1 MPNTNGTDAGGRRG
15 PSIRRPLYLLVAIP
29 LLTVIGLYAFILYTT
44 VGDAI
49 NLDRA
54 PNLINATS
62 VPAANFDLNI
72 QNERKASL
80 VYLAA
85 PTPVNRA
92 QLEAAQAATT
102 RAFPAFQAQMT
113 GPATTSA
120 ATTAETAVIK
130 QLLDSIHGL
139 SAIRP
144 QILAGAISPAQAFD
158 AFSNVLVE
166 QMKLFSAENA
176 SLTNATAATQSLAV
190 INSTESGEFLLQED
204 ALVSAALAAHRL
216 TPATRIQVTQLAGA
230 RQAMLQAATS
240 RFGAPDLATFNA
252 QMNHY
257 APPAVQSDLAQLE
270 NAIAADPTGPFP
282 PIKAAEWNPVVQRE
296 ASGIYFGGVAAV
308 RQQVQ
313 HDSMITNAAWWRVAL
328 TGGIGLLGLVLSVLL
343 SVLIGRWIIRR
354 LGRARRVG
362 DQPGRS
368 GTAQR
373 GRPAPPRRGRAR
385 RGTERDGRGPG
396 PGRDRKGRPGVRRG
410 PPHGHRGRGRRGAD
424 AARDQRR
431 VP

>member
-15 PSIRRPLYLLVAIP
+15 PSIRRPLYFLVAVP

-62 VPAANFDLNI
+62 VPAAKFDLNI

-85 PTPVNRA
+85 PTHVNRA

-102 RAFPAFQAQMT
+102 RAFPAFQAEMT

-120 ATTAETAVIK
+120 ATTTETAVIK
-130 QLLDSIHGL
+130 QMLDSIQGL

-144 QILAGAISPAQAFD
+144 QILAGAISPTQVFD
-158 AFSNVLVE
+158 AFSNVLAE
-166 QMKLFSAENA
+166 QMKLFIVENA
-176 SLTNATAATQSLAV
+176 SLTNATAATQSLAA

-240 RFGAPDLATFNA
+240 RFDAP
-252 QMNHY
+252 
-257 APPAVQSDLAQLE
+257 
-270 NAIAADPTGPFP
+270 
-282 PIKAAEWNPVVQRE
+282 
-296 ASGIYFGGVAAV
+296 
-308 RQQVQ
+308 
-313 HDSMITNAAWWRVAL
+313 
-328 TGGIGLLGLVLSVLL
+328 
-343 SVLIGRWIIRR
+343 
-354 LGRARRVG
+354 
-362 DQPGRS
+362 
-368 GTAQR
+368 
-373 GRPAPPRRGRAR
+373 
-385 RGTERDGRGPG
+385 
-396 PGRDRKGRPGVRRG
+396 RPGHV
-410 PPHGHRGRGRRGAD
+410 
-424 AARDQRR
+424 
-431 VP
+431 